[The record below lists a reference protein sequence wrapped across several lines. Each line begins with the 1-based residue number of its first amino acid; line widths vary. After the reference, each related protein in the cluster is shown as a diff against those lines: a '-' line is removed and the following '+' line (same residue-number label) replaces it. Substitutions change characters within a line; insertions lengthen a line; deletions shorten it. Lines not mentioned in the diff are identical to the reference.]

1 MTKRGIGC
9 GLLLT
14 MVGLGLSCT
23 SPPRAPLM
31 TPDGQVQ
38 SQFEVA
44 LEGFRF
50 SKGLPNRKSNFRFI
64 VGLRFF
70 DKDSNFNTAHA
81 ILPGLDTYW
90 ECAKGEGGH
99 PIYVRGPVED
109 GYVNFDMEAV
119 GKWDSLIFVVK
130 GIGLHSIQFKVFD
143 VNRPDILEELK
154 GFMRG
159 LFAMG
164 AKAAT
169 EVTPPTLAFPMQG
182 LSEDLRLAVM
192 NKITSKDDLLF
203 RKYRLFDD
211 NNFMVGKP
219 EEYVLFSNGGK
230 HNYEV
235 TFTVTR
241 KEVFN

>member
-1 MTKRGIGC
+1 MTRRGIGC

-14 MVGLGLSCT
+14 MVGLGLSCA
-23 SPPRAPLM
+23 SPSRAPLKA
-31 TPDGQVQ
+31 PDGKVQ
-38 SQFEVA
+38 SQFKVA

-70 DKDSNFNTAHA
+70 DKDDNFNTVHTM
-81 ILPGLDTYW
+81 LPGLDTYW
-90 ECAKGEGGH
+90 ECANGKGGN

-119 GKWDSLIFVVK
+119 GEWDSLIFVVK
-130 GIGLHSIQFKVFD
+130 GIRLDSIQFKVFD
-143 VNRPDILEELK
+143 VNRPDIFEKLT
-154 GFMRG
+154 GVITG

-164 AKAAT
+164 AKA
-169 EVTPPTLAFPMQG
+169 VIGIIPPALAPPMQG
-182 LSEDLRLAVM
+182 LTDDLRLAVM
-192 NKITSKDDLLF
+192 NEITREDDLLF
-203 RKYRLFDD
+203 RKALSFEENSSVSGEYRI
-211 NNFMVGKP
+211 
-219 EEYVLFSNGGK
+219 FSNGTK

-241 KEVFN
+241 KEAFN